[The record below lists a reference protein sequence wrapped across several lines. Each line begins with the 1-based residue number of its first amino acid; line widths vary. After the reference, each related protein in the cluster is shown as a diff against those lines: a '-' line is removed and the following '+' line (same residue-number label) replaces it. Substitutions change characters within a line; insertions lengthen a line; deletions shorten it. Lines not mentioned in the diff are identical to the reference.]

1 MLPSLF
7 IAHGSPMVA
16 VEDTAYAK
24 FLEHLGR
31 ALPRP
36 RAIAVFSAHWTAS
49 GQWVSAAG
57 QHQPMYDFAGFPAS
71 LYQVRYAPAGDPALA
86 EDIVGRFGSAGVE
99 ADLDYGRKLDHG
111 VWTILNRLYPD
122 ADVPVVALSVNP
134 SLAPGQQYAVGRALS
149 TLRESVLIVGSGVT
163 THNFNLLAA
172 TDDPDVTQRVLDF
185 ESWLAEHLK
194 SWDLRALEDY
204 ERRAP
209 NAAMAVPPHS
219 REHFI
224 PLLYAM
230 GASDDD
236 RRAHR
241 LYHDLLW
248 NVMTN
253 SVYQFGGDVIA

>member
-16 VEDTAYAK
+16 IEDTAYAQ
-24 FLEHLGR
+24 FLDHLGR

-36 RAIAVFSAHWTAS
+36 RAIAVFSAHWTAAE
-49 GQWVSAAG
+49 QWVSAAG
-57 QHQPMYDFAGFPAS
+57 QHQAMHDFAGFPAI

-86 EDIVGRFGSAGVE
+86 EDIVGRLASAGVE
-99 ADLDYGRKLDHG
+99 ASLDYDRKLDHG
-111 VWTILNRLYPD
+111 VWTILHRLYPD

-134 SLAPGQQYAVGRALS
+134 SLAPSQQYAVGRALS

-163 THNFNLLAA
+163 VHNFDLLA
-172 TDDPDVTQRVLDF
+172 TPNDPDVTQRVLDF
-185 ESWLAEHLK
+185 ESWLTEHLER
-194 SWDLRALEDY
+194 WDLRALEDY

-209 NAAMAVPPHS
+209 NATMAVPPHR
-219 REHFI
+219 REHLV
-224 PLLYAM
+224 PLFYAM

-241 LYHDLLW
+241 LYGDLLW

-253 SVYQFGGDVIA
+253 SVYQFGGDGVA